1 MALEVIWTAGA
12 ERDLL
17 EIHSGLF
24 ESLPNADDWIVRV
37 LHRPLRSAVSLLPL
51 HPEVGARVKG
61 AKGFRRLLL
70 GPQRQSGLF
79 YVIENRGIV
88 IHALLDMRQ
97 SPDVIWK
104 RLRKS

>member
-1 MALEVIWTAGA
+1 MALEIVWTAGA

-17 EIHSGLF
+17 EIHNELF
-24 ESLPNADDWIVRV
+24 EFLPNADDWIARV
-37 LHRPLRSAVSLLPL
+37 LHRPLRSAVNLLHL

-70 GPQRQSGLF
+70 GPQRQYGLF
-79 YVIENRGIV
+79 YVIENRSIV

-97 SPDVIWK
+97 SPDAIWK
-104 RLRKS
+104 RLGKS